1 MAFISLARFK
11 HSRRALSRLVF
22 ALGLVSASAQAQTV
36 VGNVML
42 PQAPQFQ
49 QGQDRIRAADGTEC
63 SRSTGPR
70 QRFADIGMLGGNMG
84 GSGSP
89 YGYYGNG
96 AGNQNYT
103 QNGGAVYGRI
113 TFNLDPVQDE
123 LSCSRL
129 YELELER
136 LRIELEQAKLMG
148 VGKPVT
154 AK

>member
-1 MAFISLARFK
+1 MVFTWRARYKRNQKGSFRLA
-11 HSRRALSRLVF
+11 F
-22 ALGLVSASAQAQTV
+22 ALALVSASAQAQTV
-36 VGNVML
+36 VGNLML

-70 QRFADIGMLGGNMG
+70 QRFADVGMLGGNMG

-89 YGYYGNG
+89 YGYYGNTT
-96 AGNQNYT
+96 GNQNYT

-148 VGKPVT
+148 VGKPVS

>member
-1 MAFISLARFK
+1 
-11 HSRRALSRLVF
+11 
-22 ALGLVSASAQAQTV
+22 
-36 VGNVML
+36 ML

-70 QRFADIGMLGGNMG
+70 QRFADVGMLGGNMG
-84 GSGSP
+84 GNGSP
-89 YGYYGNG
+89 YGAYGG
-96 AGNQNYT
+96 SSGSQNYT

-123 LSCSRL
+123 VSCSRL

-136 LRIELEQAKLMG
+136 LRLELEQARLTG
-148 VGKPVT
+148 VGRPVS